1 MRDRPTPEELL
12 QGARAVLD
20 RDIAP
25 ALQGRARFAA
35 ILVSRA
41 MSVAARA
48 IANGDAPLRAEAQR
62 LAALLGRPS
71 AAALAPQALPAA
83 VADLNRELTQ
93 RIRKGEFDSGDAG
106 RRLYDHLR
114 QVTMDKLSESNPR
127 YLEKDKAE

>member
-25 ALQGRARFAA
+25 SLQGRARFAA

-62 LAALLGRPS
+62 LAALLGRPP
-71 AAALAPQALPAA
+71 AAALAPQTLPVA
-83 VADLNRELTQ
+83 VEDLNRVLTQ
-93 RIRKGEFDSGDAG
+93 RIRKGDFDSGNAG
-106 RRLYDHLR
+106 QRLFDHLR
-114 QVTMDKLSESNPR
+114 QVTLDKLSESNPK

>member
-25 ALQGRARFAA
+25 LLQGRARFAA

-62 LAALLGRPS
+62 LAALLGWPPIT
-71 AAALAPQALPAA
+71 ALAPQALP
-83 VADLNRELTQ
+83 VVVQDLNRVLTQ
-93 RIRKGEFDSGDAG
+93 RIRKGDFDGGNSGQH
-106 RRLYDHLR
+106 LFDHLR
-114 QVTMDKLSESNPR
+114 QVTLDKLSESNPK
-127 YLEKDKAE
+127 YLEKDKVE